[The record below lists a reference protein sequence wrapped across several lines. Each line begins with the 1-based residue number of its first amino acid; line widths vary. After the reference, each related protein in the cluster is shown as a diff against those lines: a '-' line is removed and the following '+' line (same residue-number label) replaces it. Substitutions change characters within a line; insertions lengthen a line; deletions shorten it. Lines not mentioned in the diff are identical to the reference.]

1 VLRRLGVPIV
11 LALTVCSVA
20 ASSNSAATV
29 DWKSLPYFQ
38 YPSRLKLSTDG
49 SWGGATVVDAGKFLN
64 LQPDLSWPKL
74 PRKWIWAR
82 TCPAAEQRVV
92 FTKTF
97 LAPGVPYE
105 GYLHFFYGP
114 GNQLLGNRPYE
125 FGVFEINGVAIG
137 RLGNIAASPRR
148 VPPELTVKLTSR
160 ALRAF
165 RHGANTAT
173 ISVGRAALKRG
184 DPCTHP
190 NNAKTGGNVRYIA
203 VGADLSLEFG
213 SDLRAVASTAPK
225 QVQRVANGQA
235 VSIQGIT
242 RFANSGPS
250 TSLGGTVVVSVS
262 GDGQAAIVEAAT
274 HPAAPLTGC
283 RFEGTRLTCTYGE
296 LRGSAQTSISVFAGL
311 KVNTGFF
318 RNGVGKLMVQWTID
332 GPARDPKGGNEIAQG
347 EVVLCTQESTDPACR
362 G

>member
-1 VLRRLGVPIV
+1 MLRRLWVAIV

-20 ASSNSAATV
+20 ASSNSASTI
-29 DWKSLPYFQ
+29 DWKALPYFQ

-64 LQPDLSWPKL
+64 LQPDVSWPKL
-74 PRKWIWAR
+74 PRNWIWAR
-82 TCPAAEQRVV
+82 GCPATEQHVV

-97 LAPGVPYE
+97 LAPGAPYE
-105 GYLHFFYGP
+105 GYLRFFYGP

-125 FGVFEINGVAIG
+125 SGVFEINGVAIG

-148 VPPELTVKLTSR
+148 VPPELNVKLTPR
-160 ALRAF
+160 ALHAF

-173 ISVGRAALKRG
+173 IRVDRAALKRG

-190 NNAKTGGNVRYIA
+190 NNPKTGSNVRYIA

-225 QVQRVANGQA
+225 QVTRVANGQA
-235 VSIQGIT
+235 ISIQGST
-242 RFANSGPS
+242 SFANSGPS

-262 GDGQAAIVEAAT
+262 GDGQAALVEAAT
-274 HPAAPLTGC
+274 HPAAPLTNC
-283 RFEGTRLTCTYGE
+283 TFEGTRLTCTYGE
-296 LRGSAQTSISVFAGL
+296 LRAGAQTAINVFAGL

-318 RNGVGKLMVQWTID
+318 RNGVGKLTVQWTID
-332 GPARDPKGGNEIAQG
+332 GPARDPKGGNESAQV
-347 EVVLCTQESTDPACR
+347 EVVLCTQESTDPACS